1 MWMGIAFLALAII
14 AVLLQAW
21 LWGPKYWDENSR
33 RTKAPRTWLRV
44 HAFVGYAYALIYFF
58 MMWNML
64 PRLWEYQYELPARTV
79 IHAVVAIV
87 IGVLLIS
94 KITILVFFRH
104 FEEAMPKFGFGIL
117 LSTVILIVLSVPYAL
132 RAHDFSGTVSS
143 PENVERVKRLLAE
156 VEFEVEVDREQLA
169 SPRGFD
175 KGRTVL
181 VTKCTACHDMRT
193 ILIKPRTAHKWH
205 DVSARMLEKPAVFG
219 DRLHPDDI
227 PWVTAYLVAITPD
240 IQRSVKLRREAKQE
254 ERANA
259 DAVSEAVHL
268 ADDFEAPTIDD
279 AAAQTLLE
287 AKCTECHELDE
298 VEEHGG
304 DDVAGW
310 RSVVAAMV
318 EEGAEISDEEAAQLA
333 AYLAQKYPGGAAAP
347 PAPKEGEPAEP
358 EPEPGPEPTEEEE
371 TPSNGAPD
379 LKDPFKKTPKKAP
392 KKKPKPKKS
401 TDDDGG
407 EQEEPEEDEPA
418 PPPKPKADAK
428 AGQALFLKKCKAC
441 HGIDGK
447 GDTAYGQKIG
457 VSDLTRTGLGA
468 GGIRKVIKSGVSGT
482 KMRGYAS
489 KLSDEEI
496 ENLVA
501 FIRSL

>member
-1 MWMGIAFLALAII
+1 MFTTTVSMWLGILFLALAII

-21 LWGPKYWDENSR
+21 LWGPKYWDEDAK
-33 RTKAPRTWLRV
+33 RTRAPKSWLRV
-44 HAFVGYAYALIYFF
+44 HMLVGYTYACIYFF

-87 IGVLLIS
+87 IGVILIT
-94 KITILVFFRH
+94 KIMILRFFRH
-104 FEEAMPKFGFGIL
+104 FEEAIPRLAFGL
-117 LSTVILIVLSVPYAL
+117 LVSTVVLIVLSVPYAL
-132 RAHDFSGTVSS
+132 RAHDFSGAISS
-143 PENVERVKRLLAE
+143 PENVERVERLLAN
-156 VEFEVEVDREQLA
+156 VEFEVEVDKSQLA
-169 SPRGFD
+169 TPRGFD

-219 DRLHPDDI
+219 DRLHPEDI

-240 IQRSVKLRREAKQE
+240 IQRSVKRRRETNKE
-254 ERANA
+254 ERQNA
-259 DAVSEAVHL
+259 DAVSEAVHM
-268 ADDFEAPTIDD
+268 ADDFEAPKIDD
-279 AAAQTLLE
+279 AAAQALLE

-310 RSVVAAMV
+310 RSSVAAMV

-333 AYLAQKYPGGAAAP
+333 TYLAKQYPGGAAP
-347 PAPKEGEPAEP
+347 PPLPVDKPEPQPDPEPADAGED
-358 EPEPGPEPTEEEE
+358 GTGG
-371 TPSNGAPD
+371 SPD
-379 LKDPFKKTPKKAP
+379 LKDPFKKDEPKRAP
-392 KKKPKPKKS
+392 KKKKKPKKKA
-401 TDDDGG
+401 DEG
-407 EQEEPEEDEPA
+407 EEPAEEKPA

-441 HGIDGK
+441 HGPDGK
-447 GDTAYGQKIG
+447 AQTAYGQKIG
-457 VSDLTRTGLGA
+457 VSDLTSSGLGG
-468 GGIRKVIKSGVSGT
+468 GGIRKVIKNGVSGT
-482 KMRGYAS
+482 KMRGYGS
-489 KLSDEEI
+489 KLSAEEI
-496 ENLVA
+496 DNLVA
-501 FIRSL
+501 FVRSL